1 MPCLVTA
8 LKMLVKEM
16 DPEFSLFS
24 ALMQVCTCVHT
35 QPEFPCKQRE
45 TNSQRW
51 EPKRRTI
58 VALAPREVLEGAG
71 QGDTL
76 FDKVCKCSPAPV
88 LRERDRA
95 RQTERLGKLGIVA
108 YITPLKR

>member
-16 DPEFSLFS
+16 DSEFSLFS

-45 TNSQRW
+45 RNSQRW
-51 EPKRRTI
+51 EPKRTI
-58 VALAPREVLEGAG
+58 VALAPREVLEGGG
-71 QGDTL
+71 QGDSL
-76 FDKVCKCSPAPV
+76 LNKACKCSPEPM
-88 LRERDRA
+88 LRERDRD
-95 RQTERLGKLGIVA
+95 RQRDKA
-108 YITPLKR
+108 N